1 MLRRIWLAF
10 AFGSLL
16 ALSSQLKV
24 SAGPIYIRSVQFGVA
39 HSSGRLYA
47 DVDARCEIGASISWS
62 EFRGKDSGVATSDP
76 GAINGTFR
84 FWLPLRQNARY
95 RVVVSCFA
103 SGEGGDMVSQGYALT
118 YNGRVAHQIRLW

>member
-47 DVDARCEIGASISWS
+47 DVDARCEIGASIS
-62 EFRGKDSGVATSDP
+62 
-76 GAINGTFR
+76 
-84 FWLPLRQNARY
+84 
-95 RVVVSCFA
+95 
-103 SGEGGDMVSQGYALT
+103 
-118 YNGRVAHQIRLW
+118 